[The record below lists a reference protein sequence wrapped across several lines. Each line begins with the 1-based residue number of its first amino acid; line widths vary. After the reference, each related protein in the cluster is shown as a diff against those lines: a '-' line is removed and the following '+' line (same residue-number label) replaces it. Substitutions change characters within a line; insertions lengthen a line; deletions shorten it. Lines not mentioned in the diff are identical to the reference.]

1 MRPVG
6 RIPETTLRGTLW
18 GAGRPTGASASAISA
33 LPGGSRRAKRSHAPY
48 PTWPP
53 GSSGDVLASGE
64 HVHGRAPSRP
74 ARAARLALRAGGLL
88 RHVLLAGEAA
98 PVGLYRSLHQLRRLL
113 RSFGRRPARLH
124 LERLDQ
130 PIAARVEE
138 RHALDRSVHRARA

>member
-33 LPGGSRRAKRSHAPY
+33 LPGGSRRAKRSDAPY
-48 PTWPP
+48 PNWPL

-74 ARAARLALRAGGLL
+74 ARDARLALRAGGLL
-88 RHVLLAGEAA
+88 GHHQLARETAA
-98 PVGLYRSLHQLRRLL
+98 VGLHRPLHHLRRLL
-113 RSFGRRPARLH
+113 
-124 LERLDQ
+124 
-130 PIAARVEE
+130 
-138 RHALDRSVHRARA
+138 